1 MYVAVAGSFYH
12 LTDSLFFL
20 LLQAMERRK
29 KHIMASIQHNLQQ
42 AKSTGD
48 DKRLNQVASRQKV
61 SPKNQFY
68 FLYVGYL

>member
-1 MYVAVAGSFYH
+1 
-12 LTDSLFFL
+12 
-20 LLQAMERRK
+20 MERRK

-61 SPKNQFY
+61 YPKDENFY
-68 FLYVGYL
+68 MELLIE